1 MKEVKKFLQKL
12 KWERLFTAIIALVL
26 GIVFVA
32 NPSGA
37 GRFVCR
43 LAGVL
48 MVVAAAV
55 FLIKYASTKFLSSEC
70 LLLGSALLLIGIY
83 FLVKTDVVTSVI
95 GLFFGVFLLIDGVGK
110 IQQSCDAIRKKAK
123 GWWIL
128 LAFAVLT
135 IVLAILVIFA
145 DSVMLL
151 LGISL
156 IIDAVCDVLAITLL
170 DADLRAFKRSVRH
183 DENDLGEMD
192 EL

>member
-12 KWERLFTAIIALVL
+12 KWERLLTAIIALVL

-32 NPSGA
+32 NPSGS

-43 LAGVL
+43 LAGIL

-55 FLIKYASTKFLSSEC
+55 FLIKYALTKFISSEH
-70 LLLGSALLLIGIY
+70 LLFGSALLLIGIY

-95 GLFFGVFLLIDGVGK
+95 GLFFGIFLLIDGVGK
-110 IQQSCDAIRKKAK
+110 IQQSCDAIRQKAK

-128 LAFAVLT
+128 FAFAVLT
-135 IVLAILVIFA
+135 ILLAVLVIFA

-156 IIDAVCDVLAITLL
+156 IVDAVCDVLAITLL
-170 DADLRAFKRSVRH
+170 DADFRALKRNVRH
-183 DENDLGEMD
+183 DENDFGEMD